1 MRLDHLLS
9 TENSVG
15 CSSDGVRPARRM
27 VRRWR
32 GCWCGRCRW
41 LCPAGRAVG
50 AGVVRMRFWAP
61 GSPPQAFLPGAIR
74 CPSCLRA
81 GRVPV
86 RRRGGAWW
94 LENWIVDASKARVFL
109 DLCFAVDFE
118 SNSVVRFDRFVIIFS
133 VMICRLGIC
142 WRNLAAHACCVC
154 VACKG
159 VWWMP
164 WQTGPMKDV

>member
-9 TENSVG
+9 TENAG
-15 CSSDGVRPARRM
+15 CRSASGANPPARWSRVDGLLVWKM
-27 VRRWR
+27 SLALPRRSCGGCR
-32 GCWCGRCRW
+32 GGADALLGSRIATPGFCLARFDARRACGPAVCRS
-41 LCPAGRAVG
+41 G
-50 AGVVRMRFWAP
+50 
-61 GSPPQAFLPGAIR
+61 
-74 CPSCLRA
+74 
-81 GRVPV
+81 
-86 RRRGGAWW
+86 RRGGAWW
-94 LENWIVDASKARVFL
+94 LENWIVDASKTRFFL
-109 DLCFAVDFE
+109 CLCFAVDFE
-118 SNSVVRFDRFVIIFS
+118 SNSIVRFDRFVIIFS